1 MRRGTNPYS
10 SLDVRQLGPLAT
22 VTSKHLEDRN
32 EHSEEVVHM
41 RAVVDSFEHGIVNR
55 GDRKYH
61 GSVWSTLMNI
71 LLVDDY
77 RATTEVLAD
86 VARSMGHAVSQAY
99 SGVEALVVTTGEGPF
114 DLILLDIALPDIS
127 GHEVCLRLRASERY
141 ASRRIV
147 SLSAHVDLCDHF
159 DMSCF
164 DGHLLKP
171 LALSEFES
179 LLSDRNEAYR
189 PLQSVVK

>member
-1 MRRGTNPYS
+1 VKIINAPDEKPVDLNEGSETLFVLERRPTGAMFR
-10 SLDVRQLGPLAT
+10 LKA
-22 VTSKHLEDRN
+22 
-32 EHSEEVVHM
+32 
-41 RAVVDSFEHGIVNR
+41 AFETIQSAC
-55 GDRKYH
+55 H
-61 GSVWSTLMNI
+61 GSVWGTLMNI

-114 DLILLDIALPDIS
+114 DLILLGIALPDIS

-164 DGHLLKP
+164 DGCLLKP

-179 LLSDRNEAYR
+179 LLSDRNEAHKSSWSPEAR
-189 PLQSVVK
+189 

>member
-1 MRRGTNPYS
+1 VLRPAPG
-10 SLDVRQLGPLAT
+10 LDQFDHLGPEFRRVRGAMSLHDG
-22 VTSKHLEDRN
+22 HLLFQRID
-32 EHSEEVVHM
+32 VH
-41 RAVVDSFEHGIVNR
+41 ET
-55 GDRKYH
+55 
-61 GSVWSTLMNI
+61 GST
-71 LLVDDY
+71 
-77 RATTEVLAD
+77 
-86 VARSMGHAVSQAY
+86 
-99 SGVEALVVTTGEGPF
+99 PF

-179 LLSDRNEAYR
+179 LLSDRNQAHK
-189 PLQSVVK
+189 SS

>member
-1 MRRGTNPYS
+1 
-10 SLDVRQLGPLAT
+10 
-22 VTSKHLEDRN
+22 
-32 EHSEEVVHM
+32 M

-61 GSVWSTLMNI
+61 GSVWSTLMKV

-86 VARSMGHAVSQAY
+86 VARSMGHAVSQSY
-99 SGVEALVVTTGEGPF
+99 SGVEALVATTGRAF

-127 GHEVCLRLRASERY
+127 GYEVCLQLRASERY
-141 ASRRIV
+141 ASRPIV
-147 SLSAHVDLCDHF
+147 SLSAHADLCDHF

-164 DGHLLKP
+164 DGYLLKP

-179 LLSDRNEAYR
+179 LLSDRNEAHKA
-189 PLQSVVK
+189 S

>member
-1 MRRGTNPYS
+1 MLGGTNPYS

-22 VTSKHLEDRN
+22 ATSKHLEDTN

-99 SGVEALVVTTGEGPF
+99 SGVEALVVSTGEGPF

-164 DGHLLKP
+164 DGCLLKP

-179 LLSDRNEAYR
+179 LLSDRNEAHK
-189 PLQSVVK
+189 SS